1 MTKNPE
7 SAGEPESS
15 NEAAGQGL
23 ETWDDLQIG
32 FSGNPRAKL
41 DDRGRLKMPA
51 EFKAFIERKYGKDF
65 NAFYIT
71 SRDGL
76 DAEIYP
82 MPEWQQHLGKVF
94 KMPAS
99 HPARKNLL
107 ARYSLYGDRADMDPQ
122 GRLLIPEEL
131 RKSPDIWKQAAAK
144 FNHCGEL
151 SKKAGMQFAYHN
163 HWFEFLP
170 VDGRLPYDALLKEC
184 DGNLVKMEMDLCWIT
199 AAGGDPLKYFN
210 LYPGRFP
217 LVHVKDLKKLPVI
230 TAGGSQNFG
239 DTVDLTSVGSG
250 IIDWKRIFAQSEKA
264 GIKHYIVEHDKPEV
278 PFDSI
283 TKSYEYLNKVR
294 W

>member
-1 MTKNPE
+1 VTKNPE
-7 SAGEPESS
+7 SRSAGESESS
-15 NEAAGQGL
+15 NEAAGKGL
-23 ETWDDLQIG
+23 ETWDDVQIG
-32 FSGNPRAKL
+32 FCGNPRAKL

-131 RKSPDIWKQAAAK
+131 R
-144 FNHCGEL
+144 N
-151 SKKAGMQFAYHN
+151 AGMVN
-163 HWFEFLP
+163 ED
-170 VDGRLPYDALLKEC
+170 VKVSGEGILLRVTS
-184 DGNLVKMEMDLCWIT
+184 VKSLRENVQGKPMPANEMDEL
-199 AAGGDPLKYFN
+199 AE
-210 LYPGRFP
+210 
-217 LVHVKDLKKLPVI
+217 
-230 TAGGSQNFG
+230 FG
-239 DTVDLTSVGSG
+239 L
-250 IIDWKRIFAQSEKA
+250 
-264 GIKHYIVEHDKPEV
+264 
-278 PFDSI
+278 
-283 TKSYEYLNKVR
+283 
-294 W
+294 